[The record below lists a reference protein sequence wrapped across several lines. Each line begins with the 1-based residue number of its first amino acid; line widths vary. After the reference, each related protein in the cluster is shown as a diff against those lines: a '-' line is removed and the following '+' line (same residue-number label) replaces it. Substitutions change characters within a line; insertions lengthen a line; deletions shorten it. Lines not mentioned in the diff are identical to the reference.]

1 MTSLH
6 GWEFLMH
13 ALNLLVW
20 IVSQD
25 EDIHRYSLN
34 SKFSVADEND
44 IVVSSKTPVTFISCS
59 LLDNNRDF
67 LDSGSSKISEAD
79 VDEEVISRAC
89 GTSLPE
95 DILDN
100 SSDRF
105 EESLKFEISTS
116 CSYPLLDS
124 QLSSSLLT
132 NFNVDPLNITTNA
145 LNKKIIQTIMIEFVA
160 AIKQIISIL
169 QFSIRICQGLL
180 GPMLWHL
187 IIWILVSLEIKVW
200 FWTWGWIKCKILH
213 GSSWFKQ
220 WVNLTHQRST
230 LKPRPWILLYP
241 IQCSL
246 CQRYAFTSAK

>member
-1 MTSLH
+1 
-6 GWEFLMH
+6 MH

-25 EDIHRYSLN
+25 EDILRYSLN

-44 IVVSSKTPVTFISCS
+44 IVVSSKTPVTFISGS
-59 LLDNNRDF
+59 LLDNSRDF

-79 VDEEVISRAC
+79 VDDEVISRAC

-105 EESLKFEISTS
+105 EESLKFEIATS

-132 NFNVDPLNITTNA
+132 NFNVDPLNITTSA
-145 LNKKIIQTIMIEFVA
+145 LNKKIIQTIMNI
-160 AIKQIISIL
+160 IKYT
-169 QFSIRICQGLL
+169 RY
-180 GPMLWHL
+180 
-187 IIWILVSLEIKVW
+187 
-200 FWTWGWIKCKILH
+200 
-213 GSSWFKQ
+213 
-220 WVNLTHQRST
+220 N
-230 LKPRPWILLYP
+230 
-241 IQCSL
+241 IQYRWQS
-246 CQRYAFTSAK
+246 QE